1 MAIPTLT
8 SESAPVVGTV
18 DPSLYAW
25 KPIIG
30 GLQQPLDLVN
40 AGDGS
45 GRLFILEQPGLIRIL
60 LNGNL
65 IASPF
70 LDLTD
75 RVGSAGFE
83 QGLLGLGF
91 HPNYGENGYFFVNYT
106 DLQGDTVIARFQVSQ
121 TDPNLARADS
131 EFVLLRIEQPY
142 QNHNGGA
149 LIFGPDGY
157 LYLGLGDGGSAG
169 DPQNNAQSVDTLL
182 GKILRIDVDQSGAY
196 AIPQGNPYAQ
206 GGGRA
211 EIWAYG
217 LRNPWRMSFDRLTGD
232 LYIGDVGQNQWEEIN
247 FLPAEAVLREGASQA
262 FNFGWNYY
270 EGAHPFRGQPPGGL
284 EIIPP
289 VAEYDHSLGCSV
301 TGGVVYRGSQIP
313 ALQGVYLFGD
323 YCSGRVW
330 GLWRTPEGN
339 WQQKV
344 LFENMGRITAFGEDE
359 SGEVYLADQAGVIYQ
374 LAAK

>member
-1 MAIPTLT
+1 
-8 SESAPVVGTV
+8 VGTI
-18 DPSLYAW
+18 DPAAYTW
-25 KPIIG
+25 KPIIN
-30 GLQQPLDLVN
+30 GLQQPLGLEN

-45 GRLFILEQPGLIRIL
+45 GRLFVLEQRGLIRIL
-60 LNGNL
+60 QNGNL
-65 IASPF
+65 IALPF

-91 HPNYGENGYFFVNYT
+91 HPKYRENGYFFVNYT
-106 DLQGDTVIARFQVSQ
+106 GLQGDTVIARFQVSQ
-121 TDPNLARADS
+121 TDPNIARADS
-131 EFVLLRIEQPY
+131 ELVLLQVEQPY
-142 QNHNGGA
+142 ENHNGGA

-169 DPQNNAQSVDTLL
+169 DPQNNAQSLDTLL
-182 GKILRIDVDQSGAY
+182 GKVLRIDVDQSSPY

-217 LRNPWRMSFDRLTGD
+217 LRNPWRMAFDALTGD

-247 FLPAEAVLREGASQA
+247 FLPAEAVLQVGTTQA
-262 FNFGWNYY
+262 FNFGWNYF
-270 EGAHPFRGQPPGGL
+270 EGARQFHGQPPVGL

-289 VAEYDHSLGCSV
+289 AAEYDHALGCSV
-301 TGGVVYRGSQIP
+301 TGGVVYRGSQLP
-313 ALQGVYLFGD
+313 GLRGVYLFGD

-330 GLWRTPEGN
+330 GLWRTSDGK
-339 WQQKV
+339 WQQRL

-359 SGEVYLADQAGVIYQ
+359 SGEVYLADQAGVIYL